1 MASGKKKEGR
11 RMFRKALSIVE
22 ALTAMIVVMGI
33 ATVLRLTL
41 ALEFFR

>member
-1 MASGKKKEGR
+1 
-11 RMFRKALSIVE
+11 MFRKALSIVE